1 MTITVIS
8 ITLGDVNRTVL
19 RILALTVVAAAAT
32 SGCGADSSEPAEGED
47 SPAIAASF
55 YPLAFAAEGVGG
67 DLVEV
72 ENLTAPGVEPHDLE
86 LSADQVRSLS
96 EADLIV
102 FLGRGFQPAIEDVV
116 SGVDG
121 SRALDVLEGDG
132 LLQSAQVEGHEG
144 EEEDHE
150 STADPHVW
158 LDPSIMAAIVDQVAV
173 RLSKIDPAHKD
184 VYMDNAAQLD
194 SRLGDLDREFHNALA
209 RCHTRDIVT
218 SHAAFGYLAARYD
231 LNQVSI
237 SGVDPEAEPTPGGLA
252 GVARF
257 VQEHDVGTI
266 FFEELVSPDVAETIA
281 AETGARTEMLSPLES
296 APPSGDYVDAM
307 EANLAALTRALDCA

>member
-1 MTITVIS
+1 MRRI
-8 ITLGDVNRTVL
+8 VL
-19 RILALTVVAAAAT
+19 RALALTVTAAVAAA
-32 SGCGADSSEPAEGED
+32 GCGNDRPEPSSGED
-47 SPAIAASF
+47 KPAVVASF
-55 YPLAFAAEGVGG
+55 YPLVFAGEGVGG

-116 SGVDG
+116 SGLDE
-121 SRALDVLEGDG
+121 SRVLDVLNGGG
-132 LLQSAQVEGHEG
+132 LLQDTEGGGHAVEQ
-144 EEEDHE
+144 DHE
-150 STADPHVW
+150 STTDPHVW
-158 LDPSIMAAIVDQVAV
+158 LDPLIMAAIVDEVAL
-173 RLSKIDPAHKD
+173 RLSEIDPAHKEI
-184 VYMDNAAQLD
+184 YTDNAAELD
-194 SRLGDLDREFHNALA
+194 SRLVDLDRRFSSALG
-209 RCHTRDIVT
+209 RCRTRDIVT

-237 SGVDPEAEPTPGGLA
+237 SGVDPEGEPSPGRLAE
-252 GVARF
+252 VARF

-266 FFEELVSPDVAETIA
+266 FFEDLVSPEVADTIA

-307 EANLAALTRALDCA
+307 EANLAALTRALDCG